1 MWRQIKKIMID
12 QIKNF
17 LKNKFNLILTII
29 QATALLLFAF
39 SEVWIMCIIIGLL
52 LEGAFFVVWGIKMLI
67 GNKVIRQKEE
77 LLNSLPIGQ
86 TESEKMKKRNNIK
99 IKGNKFQGIMLI
111 LLGLIIV
118 FVVFGAF

>member
-1 MWRQIKKIMID
+1 MID